1 MRINKKILAG
11 ITVTSML
18 TCGIWM
24 ESVFAAD
31 TFNTGSSA
39 EAQEADMNS
48 PEMFSAEE
56 TVSDITADSSEES
69 QTGTITGENPETST
83 TENSGFSPENRS
95 EISETPGISDIPNTS
110 ETTTDTSETPG
121 ETELPDI
128 SNNPGTPE
136 ETTLPE
142 NGEPEISQETLPD
155 AQETQSETTFEDSEP
170 ESKPSEEKNGFC
182 GAEENTVSWSLDEN
196 GVLEIAG
203 QGDMKDWEN
212 EEEVPWNGYR
222 DQITEVRIK
231 EGVTSIGAYAFAD
244 CENLTELDIAD
255 SVQTIG
261 AFAYFNC
268 SGLSALT
275 IG

>member
-11 ITVTSML
+11 LTAVSML

-31 TFNTGSSA
+31 TF
-39 EAQEADMNS
+39 
-48 PEMFSAEE
+48 SAEE
-56 TVSDITADSSEES
+56 SAEVVSDTVTDPSAES
-69 QTGTITGENPETST
+69 ITGTETGEAPAMDAAE
-83 TENSGFSPENRS
+83 SPEAEPENKS
-95 EISETPGISDIPNTS
+95 EISETPDMS
-110 ETTTDTSETPG
+110 EEPAAPDDLETQDTSEIPE
-121 ETELPDI
+121 ETELPENEEADI
-128 SNNPGTPE
+128 P
-136 ETTLPE
+136 
-142 NGEPEISQETLPD
+142 QEMLPD
-155 AQETQSETTFEDSEP
+155 DQEDQPEAAFEENAASEDMETETDP
-170 ESKPSEEKNGFC
+170 AGEKSGFC

-203 QGDMKDWEN
+203 QGAMNEWQN

-222 DQITEVRIK
+222 DQITEVRIE

-244 CENLTELDIAD
+244 CKNLVKLDIAD

-268 SGLSALT
+268 SGLSTLT

>member
-11 ITVTSML
+11 LTAVSML

-31 TFNTGSSA
+31 TF
-39 EAQEADMNS
+39 
-48 PEMFSAEE
+48 SAEE
-56 TVSDITADSSEES
+56 TEEAVSDTVTDLSAES
-69 QTGTITGENPETST
+69 ITGTETEDVPVMDT
-83 TENSGFSPENRS
+83 AEPENKS
-95 EISETPGISDIPNTS
+95 EISETPEMSDEPTAPDDS
-110 ETTTDTSETPG
+110 EPADVSEAPDNPETQDTSETPE
-121 ETELPDI
+121 ETELPENEEADI
-128 SNNPGTPE
+128 P
-136 ETTLPE
+136 
-142 NGEPEISQETLPD
+142 QEMLPD
-155 AQETQSETTFEDSEP
+155 DQEDQPEAAFEENAASEDMETETDQA
-170 ESKPSEEKNGFC
+170 EEKSGFC
-182 GAEENTVSWSLDEN
+182 GAEENTISWSLDES

-203 QGDMKDWEN
+203 QGAMNEWQN

-231 EGVTSIGAYAFAD
+231 EGITSIGAYAFAD
-244 CENLTELDIAD
+244 CEKLVKLDIAD

-268 SGLSALT
+268 SGLSTLT

>member
-11 ITVTSML
+11 ITAVSML

-31 TFNTGSSA
+31 TFSAEESA
-39 EAQEADMNS
+39 EAVSDTVTD
-48 PEMFSAEE
+48 PSAE
-56 TVSDITADSSEES
+56 SI
-69 QTGTITGENPETST
+69 TGTEIKEVPTINAAEISEAEPEKK
-83 TENSGFSPENRS
+83 S
-95 EISETPGISDIPNTS
+95 EISEAPDMSDELAAPDDP
-110 ETTTDTSETPG
+110 ETQDTSEIPE
-121 ETELPDI
+121 ETELPENEEADI
-128 SNNPGTPE
+128 P
-136 ETTLPE
+136 
-142 NGEPEISQETLPD
+142 QEMLPD
-155 AQETQSETTFEDSEP
+155 DQEDQPEAAFEENAASEDMETETDP
-170 ESKPSEEKNGFC
+170 AEEKSGFC

-203 QGDMKDWEN
+203 QGAMNEWQN

-231 EGVTSIGAYAFAD
+231 EGITSIGAYAFAD
-244 CENLTELDIAD
+244 CEKLVKLDIAD

-268 SGLSALT
+268 SGLSTLT

>member
-11 ITVTSML
+11 LTAVSML

-31 TFNTGSSA
+31 TF
-39 EAQEADMNS
+39 
-48 PEMFSAEE
+48 SAEE
-56 TVSDITADSSEES
+56 SAEVVSDTVTDPSAES
-69 QTGTITGENPETST
+69 ITGTETGEAPAMDAAE
-83 TENSGFSPENRS
+83 SPEAEPENKS
-95 EISETPGISDIPNTS
+95 EISETPDMS
-110 ETTTDTSETPG
+110 EEPAAPDDLETQDTSEIPE
-121 ETELPDI
+121 ETELPENEEADI
-128 SNNPGTPE
+128 P
-136 ETTLPE
+136 
-142 NGEPEISQETLPD
+142 QEMLPD
-155 AQETQSETTFEDSEP
+155 DQETQPEAAFEESAASEDMEIETDP
-170 ESKPSEEKNGFC
+170 AGEKSGFC

-203 QGDMKDWEN
+203 QGAMNEWQN

-222 DQITEVRIK
+222 DQITEVRIE

-244 CENLTELDIAD
+244 CKNLVKLDIAD

-268 SGLSALT
+268 SGLSTLT

>member
-11 ITVTSML
+11 LTAVSML

-31 TFNTGSSA
+31 TF
-39 EAQEADMNS
+39 
-48 PEMFSAEE
+48 SAEE
-56 TVSDITADSSEES
+56 TKEAVSDTVTDLLAES
-69 QTGTITGENPETST
+69 ITGTET
-83 TENSGFSPENRS
+83 EDIPVMDAAEPENKS
-95 EISETPGISDIPNTS
+95 EISETPEMSDEPAAPDNP
-110 ETTTDTSETPG
+110 ETQDTSETPE
-121 ETELPDI
+121 ETELPENEEADI
-128 SNNPGTPE
+128 P
-136 ETTLPE
+136 
-142 NGEPEISQETLPD
+142 QEMLPD
-155 AQETQSETTFEDSEP
+155 DQPEAAFEENAASEDMETETDP
-170 ESKPSEEKNGFC
+170 AEEKSGFC

-203 QGDMKDWEN
+203 QGAMNEWQN

-222 DQITEVRIK
+222 DQITEVRIE

-244 CENLTELDIAD
+244 CEKLVKLDIAD

-268 SGLSALT
+268 SGLSTLT

>member
-11 ITVTSML
+11 ITAVSML

-31 TFNTGSSA
+31 TFSAEESA
-39 EAQEADMNS
+39 EAVSDTVTD
-48 PEMFSAEE
+48 PSAE
-56 TVSDITADSSEES
+56 SI
-69 QTGTITGENPETST
+69 TGTEIKEVPTINAAEISEA
-83 TENSGFSPENRS
+83 EPENKS
-95 EISETPGISDIPNTS
+95 EISEAPDMSDELAAPDDPETQDISEIP
-110 ETTTDTSETPG
+110 E
-121 ETELPDI
+121 ETELPENEEADI
-128 SNNPGTPE
+128 P
-136 ETTLPE
+136 
-142 NGEPEISQETLPD
+142 QEMLPD
-155 AQETQSETTFEDSEP
+155 DQEDQPEAAFEENAASEDMETETDP
-170 ESKPSEEKNGFC
+170 AEEKSGFC

-203 QGDMKDWEN
+203 QGAMNEWQN

-244 CENLTELDIAD
+244 CEKLVKLDIAD

-261 AFAYFNC
+261 ALAYFNC
-268 SGLSALT
+268 SGLSTLT

>member
-11 ITVTSML
+11 LTAVSML

-31 TFNTGSSA
+31 TF
-39 EAQEADMNS
+39 
-48 PEMFSAEE
+48 SAEE
-56 TVSDITADSSEES
+56 TKEAVSDTVTDLSAES
-69 QTGTITGENPETST
+69 ITGTET
-83 TENSGFSPENRS
+83 EEVPAMDAAEPENKS
-95 EISETPGISDIPNTS
+95 EISETPEMSDEPAAPDNP
-110 ETTTDTSETPG
+110 ETQDTSE
-121 ETELPDI
+121 I
-128 SNNPGTPE
+128 PE
-136 ETTLPE
+136 EAELPE
-142 NGEPEISQETLPD
+142 NEEADIPQEMLPD
-155 AQETQSETTFEDSEP
+155 DQPEAAFEENAASEDMETETDP
-170 ESKPSEEKNGFC
+170 AEEKSGFC
-182 GAEENTVSWSLDEN
+182 GAEENTVSWSLDES

-203 QGDMKDWEN
+203 QGAMNEWQN

-231 EGVTSIGAYAFAD
+231 EGITSIGAYAFAD
-244 CENLTELDIAD
+244 CEKLVKLDIAD

-268 SGLSALT
+268 SGLSTLT

>member
-11 ITVTSML
+11 LTAVSML

-31 TFNTGSSA
+31 TF
-39 EAQEADMNS
+39 
-48 PEMFSAEE
+48 SAEE
-56 TVSDITADSSEES
+56 SAEVVSDTVTDPSAES
-69 QTGTITGENPETST
+69 ITGTETGEAPAMDAAE
-83 TENSGFSPENRS
+83 SPEAEPENKS
-95 EISETPGISDIPNTS
+95 EISEAPDMSDELAAPDDP
-110 ETTTDTSETPG
+110 ETQDTSEIPE
-121 ETELPDI
+121 ETELPENEEADI
-128 SNNPGTPE
+128 P
-136 ETTLPE
+136 
-142 NGEPEISQETLPD
+142 QEMLPD
-155 AQETQSETTFEDSEP
+155 DQEDQPEAAFEENTASEDMETETDP
-170 ESKPSEEKNGFC
+170 AEEKSGFC
-182 GAEENTVSWSLDEN
+182 GAEENAISWSLDEN

-203 QGDMKDWEN
+203 QGAMNEWQN

-222 DQITEVRIK
+222 DQITEVRIE

-244 CENLTELDIAD
+244 CEKLVKLDIAD

-268 SGLSALT
+268 RGLSTLT